1 MSTTLPAPYLTHP
14 DTALVE
20 GEIELRH
27 DAPAPRESLLAFAQ
41 RLLAEVVQEGDYHGP
56 TPEESSLTVQTVGDI
71 SKLRG
76 RIYGQAYAQRQGRTV
91 QFLRVRL
98 YDDQGGLILTG
109 LATYH
114 TST

>member
-1 MSTTLPAPYLTHP
+1 M
-14 DTALVE
+14 
-20 GEIELRH
+20 ELSD
-27 DAPAPRESLLAFAQ
+27 DAPAPHESLLAFAQ
-41 RLLAEVVQEGDYHGP
+41 RLLAEVARDGDYHGP
-56 TPEESSLTVQTVGDI
+56 APEGSSLTVQTVGDI

-76 RIYGQAYAQRQGRTV
+76 RIYGQAYAQRQGQTV

-109 LATYH
+109 MATYH

>member
-1 MSTTLPAPYLTHP
+1 MQ
-14 DTALVE
+14 D
-20 GEIELRH
+20 
-27 DAPAPRESLLAFAQ
+27 
-41 RLLAEVVQEGDYHGP
+41 GDYHGP
-56 TPEESSLTVQTVGDI
+56 TPERSSLTVQTVGDS

-76 RIYGQAYAQRQGRTV
+76 RVYGQAYAQRQGRTV

-114 TST
+114 TGT